1 MFGFHVFSFRKYVLG
16 LKADGLTIFGDMGAI
31 RWQLLLCFALS
42 WIIVF
47 LCVMKGVKSSGKV
60 VYFTATFPYVI
71 LISLLIRGVTM
82 DGAIIGIQYFFV
94 PDWHKL
100 ADFQVWRKAAEQMF
114 FSLGISWGGLI
125 MFGSYN
131 DFRNGVHVDAFV
143 VTTVDFLTSLIA
155 GVATFS
161 ILGAISAETGV
172 DIKEI
177 ASSGPGFAFVTFPEA
192 ITRLPVP
199 QLWSVLFFVML
210 FTLGLDTQVF

>member
-1 MFGFHVFSFRKYVLG
+1 MFRLYVCSFRKYVLG
-16 LKADGLTIFGDMGAI
+16 LKADGLTTFGDMGAI